1 MKIETCDIKGL
12 VEITPDVFNDN
23 RGYFYETYNKNRY
36 DSIHLM
42 NRTEFLN
49 DGNYDI

>member
-23 RGYFYETYNKNRY
+23 RGYFYETYNNRI
-36 DSIHLM
+36 SIKIYSK
-42 NRTEFLN
+42 EFR
-49 DGNYDI
+49 